1 MKFCP
6 CCKKLR
12 FCFELEVMPSKIA
25 ELNDLANQC
34 QQDIDME
41 STHLEPLKVKADKW
55 SEAVNK
61 AYYNGGYL
69 DEDEDM
75 TGRYWEY
82 QKYRDKQSVVLT
94 ELNSLTHKIQQLNAQ
109 LEAIK
114 QLANRLKQYCT
125 FCTYCIE
132 KVITSEIRGYY
143 IEGNWVQEVSTIK
156 HQADLKRKETNT
168 QFYHHIQNFL
178 VLTCGA
184 HPNWD
189 YELINMVSS
198 DLEDESYDYYIEDCF
213 VQNPLRV
220 TWLTEC
226 KFKMVMQCIK
236 MGGNALINM
245 NYAVSKNQF
254 LDIRMLTATAIKIKP
269 SASFKLSDTIL
280 DSITAL
286 ERLWDEA

>member
-1 MKFCP
+1 CP

-34 QQDIDME
+34 QQDIDM
-41 STHLEPLKVKADKW
+41 
-55 SEAVNK
+55 
-61 AYYNGGYL
+61 
-69 DEDEDM
+69 
-75 TGRYWEY
+75 
-82 QKYRDKQSVVLT
+82 
-94 ELNSLTHKIQQLNAQ
+94 
-109 LEAIK
+109 
-114 QLANRLKQYCT
+114 
-125 FCTYCIE
+125 
-132 KVITSEIRGYY
+132 
-143 IEGNWVQEVSTIK
+143 
-156 HQADLKRKETNT
+156 
-168 QFYHHIQNFL
+168 

-213 VQNPLRV
+213 LQNPLRV

-245 NYAVSKNQF
+245 NYAVGKNQF

-269 SASFKLSDTIL
+269 SASFKLSDKIL